1 MLARLTTSVSVR
13 RAVSSSAVA
22 QRGAKTLVIA
32 EHDNANLLP
41 STLATVSAAQ
51 KIGGEV
57 DVLIAGNTGLAK
69 AVGTQA
75 AAVAGVSK
83 VIALENANLGKR
95 VAEDLSKAILS
106 SGVLKNYTHVLH
118 GSSNAGKNFFPRLA
132 ALSDAS
138 PATDV
143 LAVVSEDTFKRPM
156 YAGNA
161 IATVKMSDPVKFL
174 LIRPTA
180 FEKAAATGGAGK
192 VETVALADDQV
203 RPTTRR
209 DDAVFVG
216 APHPPLFFHNRCGR
230 R

>member
-1 MLARLTTSVSVR
+1 M
-13 RAVSSSAVA
+13 
-22 QRGAKTLVIA
+22 IA
-32 EHDNANLLP
+32 DHDNANLLP

-57 DVLIAGNTGLAK
+57 DVLIAGSVGVDKT
-69 AVGTQA
+69 VGTQA

-95 VAEDLSKAILS
+95 VAEDLSKAIMS

-143 LAVVSEDTFKRPM
+143 LQVVSDDTFKRPM

-161 IATVKMSDPVKFL
+161 IVTVKMSDPVKFL

-180 FEKAAATGGAGK
+180 FEKATATGGAGK
-192 VETVALADDQV
+192 VETMALTDDQV
-203 RPTTRR
+203 GTH
-209 DDAVFVG
+209 A
-216 APHPPLFFHNRCGR
+216 
-230 R
+230 